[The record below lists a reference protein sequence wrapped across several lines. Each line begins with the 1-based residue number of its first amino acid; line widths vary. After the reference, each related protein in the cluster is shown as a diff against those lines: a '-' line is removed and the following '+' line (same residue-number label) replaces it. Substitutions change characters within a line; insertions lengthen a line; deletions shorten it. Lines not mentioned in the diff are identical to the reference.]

1 MFLKFGLSVYY
12 QNHHVI
18 LAVLPMVRLPS
29 FPHSPGD
36 ATSGRG
42 GGWGR
47 YRPAN
52 ATVLLPVHSISR
64 IRPSNTLSSTNP
76 LPPPRPLHD
85 QPPGPARPIFIL
97 LQYELSHIVVV
108 SVSPWRWRGRRH
120 WRCGAGGCVR
130 AIRGSGS
137 TTWPPPSR
145 MGSPSVLSFTG
156 EMGIR
161 RILCVLKGPLNQF
174 YIYPMLE
181 LYL

>member
-76 LPPPRPLHD
+76 LPRLALSTTNPPPRPANLHT
-85 QPPGPARPIFIL
+85 PPIRTIA
-97 LQYELSHIVVV
+97 Y
-108 SVSPWRWRGRRH
+108 RR
-120 WRCGAGGCVR
+120 R
-130 AIRGSGS
+130 
-137 TTWPPPSR
+137 
-145 MGSPSVLSFTG
+145 LSFA
-156 EMGIR
+156 MA
-161 RILCVLKGPLNQF
+161 LKGTEALEVWSRRMCAG
-174 YIYPMLE
+174 YPGVRINNMTTSFKDGLAFCAIIHR
-181 LYL
+181 